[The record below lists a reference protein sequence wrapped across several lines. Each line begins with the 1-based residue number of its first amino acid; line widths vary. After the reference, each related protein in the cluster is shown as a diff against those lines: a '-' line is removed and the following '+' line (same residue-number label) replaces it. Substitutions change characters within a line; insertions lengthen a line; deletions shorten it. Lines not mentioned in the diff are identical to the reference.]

1 MILVTG
7 GYSTDVAEYKSTEVA
22 SYSQGGPFWRF
33 AGNLPASRRG
43 LRAVQFGNTIIVTG
57 GETDGLQDIQPFTS
71 TTTTTKYP
79 NPRPPD
85 PYYSTTVLTWDPSS
99 ETWSK
104 IGRLNLGRAYHAS
117 LAVDT
122 SLFSFECLSSRQ

>member
-7 GYSTDVAEYKSTEVA
+7 GEENKYGAASTEVG
-22 SYSQGGPFWRF
+22 SYSQLSQEGPFWRF
-33 AGNLPASRRG
+33 AGNLPSSRRG

-57 GETDGLQDIQPFTS
+57 GESLEEHQP
-71 TTTTTKYP
+71 
-79 NPRPPD
+79 
-85 PYYSTTVLTWDPSS
+85 STTVLMWDPSS

-104 IGRLNLGRAYHAS
+104 IGKLNFRRSFHAS

-122 SLFSFECLSSRQ
+122 SLFSYECLSSIN